1 MQEVTLENIFN
12 ILLQLKEDTNN
23 LKEVTSSL
31 KQELINFKSETN
43 HRLGTFKQE
52 LTNFKSEINHRLD
65 TFKQELTNF
74 KSETNHRLDNLDN
87 ELVCLQNSFT
97 KMEYEHSKKLDLLLD
112 YANANIEKHEQFD
125 KSFSQIDNKILNH
138 DIQIEILEEH
148 I

>member
-65 TFKQELTNF
+65 
-74 KSETNHRLDNLDN
+74 NLDN

-112 YANANIEKHEQFD
+112 YANANIEKHEQYD
-125 KSFSQIDNKILNH
+125 KSFSQIDTKILNH

>member
-31 KQELINFKSETN
+31 KQEL
-43 HRLGTFKQE
+43 
-52 LTNFKSEINHRLD
+52 TNFKSEINHRLD

-74 KSETNHRLDNLDN
+74 KSEINHRLDNLDN

-112 YANANIEKHEQFD
+112 YANANIEKHEQYD
-125 KSFSQIDNKILNH
+125 KSFSQIDTKILNH